1 MARPIWTGSISF
13 GLVNVPVKL
22 YSAVH
27 QQDIHFNQFEE
38 GTGAHIQYKRV
49 SEKSGDEVPWEHIVK
64 GYEVSKGNFVMV
76 EPDELDA
83 IAPEATRTIDIEDFV
98 ALEDIDPIYY
108 EHTYYLAP
116 SGPEGGAGKAY
127 RLLLEA
133 MEDQGKVGIGK
144 VVLRTKQYLAAVRP
158 LEGALALSTMLFADE
173 VVSASSID
181 GLPDGKESA
190 VTKREVGMAA
200 QIIESLTTDWDPSRY
215 HDTYRES
222 VMELIE
228 RKAKGEEI
236 VVDEAPAEGA
246 KVVDLMAALE
256 ASLEA
261 SKKGGSSSSR
271 SKSSSSRRSSSTSR
285 RSSSGS
291 NGSRPKSTGSGA
303 KSSSTSSRSNKATKA
318 TKAKASAKSSGS
330 ASRRK
335 SA

>member
-1 MARPIWTGSISF
+1 MPRAIWTGSISF

-83 IAPEATRTIDIEDFV
+83 IAPEATRTIDIDDFV

-158 LEGALALSTMLFADE
+158 LQGALAMSTMRFADE
-173 VVSASSID
+173 IVAVSDVDGVPGGRAKPAPKELRLAS
-181 GLPDGKESA
+181 
-190 VTKREVGMAA
+190 
-200 QIIESLTTDWDPSRY
+200 QIVDALTADWEPEQY
-215 HDTYRES
+215 HDTYTEQLRD
-222 VMELIE
+222 LIAA
-228 RKAKGEEI
+228 KAKGKQVTVEAEE
-236 VVDEAPAEGA
+236 EEPSA
-246 KVVDLMAALE
+246 KVIDLMEALQASVE
-256 ASLEA
+256 AQRA
-261 SKKGGSSSSR
+261 GRGR
-271 SKSSSSRRSSSTSR
+271 APSRRSAKPKGAKAKKADKAAKRSGGRTKATTSSGTRR
-285 RSSSGS
+285 RSS
-291 NGSRPKSTGSGA
+291 A
-303 KSSSTSSRSNKATKA
+303 
-318 TKAKASAKSSGS
+318 
-330 ASRRK
+330 
-335 SA
+335 